1 MRQPTAAPVR
11 RWWIIG
17 GIALVLLLVIG
28 YVLGGAAA
36 AGGPVGDA
44 DRALRGTIDHENA
57 VVDVLNQDPLKNVN
71 LSTGTSDVPKAKAA
85 LTAYRQKLSSVEPT
99 VRADRN
105 ALVAV
110 RPRLQ
115 SSVLTLPEQGTIGH
129 DRQRVDAALS
139 ALASAE
145 RGIVISKKQVDFLNA
160 LFDAA
165 SSFDAVGKSM
175 QANDLNGTA
184 TQLPATGA
192 TVKKAMTLAQ
202 PPDVPA
208 AFMPMLQGMQK
219 AATDLQA
226 LVSAIQ
232 ANDYAGTQKYVAAVE
247 ADGQALQAVD
257 QSAID
262 KAENDLFQPLIDNYN
277 RKMKLVSS

>member
-1 MRQPTAAPVR
+1 VPAR
-11 RWWIIG
+11 RWLVIG

-28 YVLGGAAA
+28 YVLGGAVA

-44 DRALRGTIDHENA
+44 DRALQRTIDHENA

-71 LSTGTSDVPKAKAA
+71 LSTGTADVSKAKSA
-85 LTAYRQKLSSVEPT
+85 LTAYKQKLSSVEPT

-105 ALVAV
+105 ALQAA

-115 SSVLTLPEQGTIGH
+115 SSFLTLPEQGTITH
-129 DRQRVDAALS
+129 DRQRVAAALS

-160 LFDAA
+160 VFDAA

-184 TQLPATGA
+184 SQLPATGA
-192 TVKKAMTLAQ
+192 SVKKAIALAR

-219 AATDLQA
+219 AADDLQA
-226 LVSAIQ
+226 LISAIQ

-247 ADGQALQAVD
+247 ADGQALQAID
-257 QSAID
+257 QKAID

-277 RKMKLVSS
+277 REMKIASG